1 MSDKT
6 VSYLLETEVP
16 SNYLGNLLDFIYQK
30 YLLPQ
35 KGRFTNISR
44 TVADGESSL
53 TYTVLDPLGRR
64 NVKVE
69 ITGIKPIKVRITP
82 LNDTVHEQAIAE
94 AKQDVAIAVEFF
106 EEEIRQNTLY
116 FAWREGEEIVPEK
129 ISGKERKSI
138 NRLFME
144 TQVLLFVI
152 FISLGLFLFL
162 ILNWTAPIV
171 LMAIQFVLVF
181 YSSKFIERT
190 ADWYI
195 TENNPYI
202 HLLEYRLPL
211 EEEEAFRKK
220 HPKDKLVQMKKEV
233 YEQTIAE
240 KGEIDCETTRG
251 IFAKYGIECSPENL
265 SARKV
270 NVHQLVEK
278 TAQKFGFP
286 MPKVIVSNTMIPNAA
301 ASGPSPSRG
310 IVLITTGLL
319 VQLNESEI
327 LSVLG
332 HEFGHLKG
340 RDPLL
345 LYGLMAGE
353 FLFRFYVLFAL
364 FPFIF
369 FSLLFIVY
377 FWAVM
382 TVIYFIAK
390 FFEARADLTS
400 AIVIGQPQV
409 LAESL
414 EKIGFK
420 RLLYERIPAYRIQ
433 EWISLDPHPP
443 IYFRI
448 SRLMKL
454 GNTDKIKHPLAQS
467 AREVTRGFLDSL

>member
-1 MSDKT
+1 MSGKS
-6 VSYLLETEVP
+6 VFYILEAEVP
-16 SNYLGNLLDFIYQK
+16 SNYLGSLLDFIYQK
-30 YLLPQ
+30 YLLSQ
-35 KGRFTNISR
+35 KGRFADISR
-44 TVADGESSL
+44 TTSGGESSL
-53 TYTVLDPLGRR
+53 AYTVLDPLGSR
-64 NVKVE
+64 NLRVE
-69 ITGIKPIKVRITP
+69 ITGSKPIQVKITQ
-82 LNDTVHEQAIAE
+82 LGDTVPEQAITE
-94 AKQDVAIAVEFF
+94 AKQDVDIAVDLF

-129 ISGKERKSI
+129 ISGKEGKSI

-162 ILNWTAPIV
+162 ILNWIAPIV
-171 LMAIQFVLVF
+171 LMAIQFVLVL

-220 HPKDKLVQMKKEV
+220 HPKESLVQMKKDV
-233 YEQTIAE
+233 YAETIAE
-240 KGEIDCETTRG
+240 KGEIDCETTRQ

-265 SARKV
+265 STRKV
-270 NVHQLVEK
+270 NVYELVEK
-278 TAQKFGFP
+278 TAHKFGFP

-319 VQLNESEI
+319 VQLNENEI
-327 LSVLG
+327 ISVLG

-369 FSLLFIVY
+369 FSLLFFVY

-382 TVIYFIAK
+382 TFIFFIAK

-420 RLLYERIPAYRIQ
+420 RLLFERIPAYRIQ

-448 SRLMKL
+448 NRLTKL
-454 GNTDKIKHPLAQS
+454 VNTDKIKHPLAQS

>member
-16 SNYLGNLLDFIYQK
+16 SNYLGNVLGFIYQK

-35 KGRFTNISR
+35 KQRFTNISR

-53 TYTVLDPLGRR
+53 SYTVLDRLGRR

-69 ITGIKPIKVRITP
+69 ITGITPIRVSITP
-82 LNDTVHEQAIAE
+82 LSGTVSEQAINE

-129 ISGKERKSI
+129 ISGKEKKSI
-138 NRLFME
+138 NRLFLE
-144 TQVLLFVI
+144 TQVFLFVI
-152 FISLGLFLFL
+152 FISLGLFLFP
-162 ILNWTAPIV
+162 IMNWIAPIA
-171 LMAIQFVLVF
+171 LMAIQFVFVL
-181 YSSKFIERT
+181 YSYKFIERM

-195 TENNPYI
+195 TKDNPSI
-202 HLLEYRLPL
+202 HILEYRLPL
-211 EEEEAFRKK
+211 EEEEAFRQKY
-220 HPKDKLVQMKKEV
+220 PRDKLVQMKKEV
-233 YEQTIAE
+233 YEQTIAK
-240 KGEIDCETTRG
+240 KGEIDCETSRQ
-251 IFAKYGIECSPENL
+251 IFLKYGIECNPENL

-270 NVHQLVEK
+270 NVYQLVQK
-278 TAQKFGFP
+278 VAQKFGFP
-286 MPKVIVSNTMIPNAA
+286 MPKVVVPNTMIPNAA

-319 VQLNESEI
+319 VQLDESEI

-364 FPFIF
+364 FPIIF
-369 FSLLFIVY
+369 FSLLFFVY

-382 TVIYFIAK
+382 TVTYFIAK

-409 LAESL
+409 LAKAL

-420 RLLYERIPAYRIQ
+420 RLMYERIPAYRIQ
-433 EWISLDPHPP
+433 EWISFDPHPP
-443 IYFRI
+443 IYFRVN
-448 SRLMKL
+448 RLTKL
-454 GNTDKIKHPLAQS
+454 ENADKIKHPLVQS
-467 AREVTRGFLDSL
+467 AKEVTKGFLDSL

>member
-1 MSDKT
+1 MSHKT
-6 VSYLLETEVP
+6 VSYLLEAEVP
-16 SNYLGNLLDFIYQK
+16 KNYLGSLLDFIYQK
-30 YLLPQ
+30 YLQAQ
-35 KGRFTNISR
+35 KGRFADVSR
-44 TVADGESSL
+44 TTSGGESSL
-53 TYTVLDPLGRR
+53 GYTVLDPLGSR
-64 NVKVE
+64 NLRVE
-69 ITGIKPIKVRITP
+69 ITGSEPIQVKITR
-82 LNDTVHEQAIAE
+82 LSDTVSEQAVTE
-94 AKQDVAIAVEFF
+94 AKQDVDIAVDLF

-129 ISGKERKSI
+129 ISGKEGKSI

-144 TQVLLFVI
+144 TQVLLFVV
-152 FISLGLFLFL
+152 FITLGLFLFL
-162 ILNWTAPIV
+162 ILNWIAPIV
-171 LMAIQFVLVF
+171 LMAIQFVLVV
-181 YSSKFIERT
+181 YSSKIIERT

-195 TENNPYI
+195 TKENPYI

-211 EEEEAFRKK
+211 EEEEAFRQK
-220 HPKDKLVQMKKEV
+220 HPKDKLLQLKKEV
-233 YEQTIAE
+233 YEKTIAE
-240 KGEIDCETTRG
+240 KGEVDCETTHG

-265 SARKV
+265 STRKV
-270 NVHQLVEK
+270 NVYELVEK
-278 TAQKFGFP
+278 TAKKFGFP
-286 MPKVIVSNTMIPNAA
+286 MPKIIVSNTMIPNAA

-319 VQLNESEI
+319 VQLKENEI

-353 FLFRFYVLFAL
+353 FFFRFYVLFAL
-364 FPFIF
+364 FPLIF
-369 FSLLFIVY
+369 SSLLFFVY

-382 TVIYFIAK
+382 TLIFFIAK

-400 AIVIGQPQV
+400 AIIVGQPKV

-420 RLLYERIPAYRIQ
+420 RLLFERIPAYRIQ

-448 SRLMKL
+448 NRLTNL
-454 GNTDKIKHPLAQS
+454 ASADKIKHPLAQS

>member
-16 SNYLGNLLDFIYQK
+16 SNYLGNVLGFIYQK

-35 KGRFTNISR
+35 KQRFTNISR

-53 TYTVLDPLGRR
+53 SYTVLDRLGRR

-69 ITGIKPIKVRITP
+69 ITGITPIRVSITP
-82 LNDTVHEQAIAE
+82 LSGTVSEQAINE

-129 ISGKERKSI
+129 ISGKEKKSI
-138 NRLFME
+138 NRLFLE
-144 TQVLLFVI
+144 TQVFLFVI
-152 FISLGLFLFL
+152 FISLGLFLFP
-162 ILNWTAPIV
+162 IMNWIAPIA
-171 LMAIQFVLVF
+171 LMAIQFVFVL
-181 YSSKFIERT
+181 YSYKFIERM

-195 TENNPYI
+195 TKDNSSI
-202 HLLEYRLPL
+202 HILEYRLPL
-211 EEEEAFRKK
+211 EEEEAFRQKY
-220 HPKDKLVQMKKEV
+220 PRDKLVQMKKEV
-233 YEQTIAE
+233 YEQTIAK
-240 KGEIDCETTRG
+240 KGEIDCETSRQ
-251 IFAKYGIECSPENL
+251 IFLKYGIECNPENL

-270 NVHQLVEK
+270 NVYQLVQK
-278 TAQKFGFP
+278 VAQKFGFP
-286 MPKVIVSNTMIPNAA
+286 MPKVVVPNTMIPNAA

-319 VQLNESEI
+319 VQLDESEI

-364 FPFIF
+364 FPIIF
-369 FSLLFIVY
+369 FSLLFFVY

-382 TVIYFIAK
+382 TVTYFIAK

-409 LAESL
+409 LAKAL

-420 RLLYERIPAYRIQ
+420 RLMYERIPAYRIQ
-433 EWISLDPHPP
+433 EWISFDPHPP
-443 IYFRI
+443 IYFRVN
-448 SRLMKL
+448 RLTKL
-454 GNTDKIKHPLAQS
+454 ENADKIKHPLVQS
-467 AREVTRGFLDSL
+467 AKEVTKGFLDSL